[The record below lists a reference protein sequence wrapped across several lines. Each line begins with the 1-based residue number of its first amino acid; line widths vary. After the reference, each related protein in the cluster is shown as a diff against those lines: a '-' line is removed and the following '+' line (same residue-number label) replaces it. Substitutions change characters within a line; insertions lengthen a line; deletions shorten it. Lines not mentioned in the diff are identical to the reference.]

1 MAKETV
7 IHSHFSALDAANA
20 RAKNEPLFAISK
32 DEAAEH
38 DALKVLGLFGIGIDG
53 VSLRAMH
60 AAMDANV
67 LTPTVQ
73 PGNIGVP
80 AQFLQNWL
88 PGLVRVI
95 TQARKIDE
103 LVGIST
109 AGNWED
115 EEVIQGIL
123 EPTGLAQPYGDYTNV
138 PLSSF
143 NMSYERR
150 GVVRFEQGIRVGKLE
165 EARMGRVNVNA
176 ATEKRGAAAVSLDI
190 IRNRIGFY
198 GFNGG
203 VGPRVFGFLNDPGLP
218 AYTTVPNG
226 AGGSPTWASK
236 TFLEITA
243 DIRAAMAALQSQSG
257 DLIDPTTTPLVLAV
271 ATAASQFLA
280 VTSEFGNSVRSW
292 LTDTYNVRIVT
303 APELNGAN
311 GGANVFY
318 LYPETVQDG
327 STDGG
332 KVFHQIVPTRF
343 QTLGVEQQAKA
354 YIEDYTNAT
363 AGVMV
368 ARPWAIIRRSGI

>member
-1 MAKETV
+1 MKETI
-7 IHSHFSALDAANA
+7 IHHHMSALMASTAGPFVLSVDEVSEYKALAA
-20 RAKNEPLFAISK
+20 L
-32 DEAAEH
+32 
-38 DALKVLGLFGIGIDG
+38 GIGLDDR
-53 VSLRAMH
+53 SLQTMY

-67 LTPTVQ
+67 LTPTVMA
-73 PGNIGVP
+73 GNLGVP

-88 PGLVRVI
+88 PGLVRTI
-95 TQARKIDE
+95 TQSRKIDM

-115 EEVIQGIL
+115 EEVIQGVL
-123 EPTGLAQPYGDYTNV
+123 EPTGLAVPYGDYTNV

-143 NMSYERR
+143 NLSYERR

-190 IRNRIGFY
+190 LRNRVGFY
-198 GFNGG
+198 GYNGG
-203 VGPRVFGFLNDPGLP
+203 VNRVFGFLNDPGLP
-218 AYTTVPNG
+218 AYTTVPAG
-226 AGGSPTWASK
+226 AGGGTTWASK

-243 DIRAAMAALQSQSG
+243 DIRSAMATLQSQSG
-257 DLIDPTTTPLVLAV
+257 DLIDPTTTQLVLAV
-271 ATAASQFLA
+271 ATNASQFLA
-280 VTSEFGNSVRSW
+280 VTSEFGNSVRAW
-292 LTDTYNVRIVT
+292 LTETYNVRIVT

-332 KVFHQIVPTRF
+332 KVFDQIVPTRF

-368 ARPWAIIRRSGI
+368 KRPWAIVRRTGI

>member
-1 MAKETV
+1 MKETI
-7 IHSHFSALDAANA
+7 IHHHMSALMASTAAGRAGFTPTKDELAEANA
-20 RAKNEPLFAISK
+20 IKAL
-32 DEAAEH
+32 AA
-38 DALKVLGLFGIGIDG
+38 LGIGLDDR
-53 VSLRAMH
+53 SLAGMF

-67 LTPTVQ
+67 LTPTVM
-73 PGNIGVP
+73 PGNLGVP
-80 AQFLQNWL
+80 VQFLQNWL
-88 PGLVRVI
+88 PGLVRTI
-95 TQARKIDE
+95 TQARKIDM

-115 EEVIQGIL
+115 EEVVQGVL
-123 EPTGLAQPYGDYTNV
+123 EPTGLAVLYGDYTNV

-150 GVVRFEQGIRVGKLE
+150 GVVRFEQGIRVGALE

-176 ATEKRGAAAVSLDI
+176 ATEKRGSAALSLDI
-190 IRNRIGFY
+190 LRNRVGFY
-198 GFNGG
+198 GYNGG
-203 VGPRVFGFLNDPGLP
+203 ANRVFGFLNDPGLP
-218 AYTTVPNG
+218 AYVTVA
-226 AGGSPTWASK
+226 AGTGGTTWATK

-243 DIRAAMAALQSQSG
+243 DIRTAMGALQSQSG
-257 DLIDPTTTPLVLAV
+257 DTIDPTDTALVLAV
-271 ATAASQFLA
+271 ATIASQFLA
-280 VTSEFGNSVRSW
+280 VTSDFGNSVKSW
-292 LTDTYNVRIVT
+292 LAETYPKLRIVT

-332 KVFHQIVPTRF
+332 KVFDQIVPTRF

-368 ARPWAIIRRSGI
+368 KRPWAIVRRSGI